1 MVELHARRVQKQER
15 ITKNIADDLV
25 EHLTPLG
32 AGVIIEASH
41 GCMQCRGVR
50 KQNAIMTTSAMR
62 GVFFDKPEARAELF
76 QLIGNGRLN

>member
-1 MVELHARRVQKQER
+1 LQNQER

-62 GVFFDKPEARAELF
+62 GVFFDKPAARAELF